1 MKRISHEYIL
11 SEALD
16 RLSEEET
23 KEFTQRI
30 QLITESGLDEAI
42 KERMLDDIFHYIII
56 VNTPHLF
63 SKEYMIE

>member
-1 MKRISHEYIL
+1 MKKISHEYIL

-16 RLSEEET
+16 RLTEEET
-23 KEFTQRI
+23 NEYRKRI
-30 QLITESGLDEAI
+30 QLITESGLDEAL
-42 KERMLDDIFHYIII
+42 KERMLDDIFHYIVI